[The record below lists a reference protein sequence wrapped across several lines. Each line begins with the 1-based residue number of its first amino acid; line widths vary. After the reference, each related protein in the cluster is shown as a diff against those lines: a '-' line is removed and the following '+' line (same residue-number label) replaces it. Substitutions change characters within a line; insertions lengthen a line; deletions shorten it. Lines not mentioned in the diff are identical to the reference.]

1 MALCGHAG
9 RECPAHAGL
18 QSRQVWNDRPGL
30 LAGPGSDSGR
40 SDTARARDYN
50 RGVATSRRR
59 TGAPGMDHSPLIVA
73 QGPAR
78 PLGRRLARRGLLV
91 AMGGA
96 LLWLAWVGY
105 SQPGLLLQFA
115 NLRYCG

>member
-1 MALCGHAG
+1 MSSPCGQQA
-9 RECPAHAGL
+9 
-18 QSRQVWNDRPGL
+18 QQVSNDRRGL
-30 LAGPGSDSGR
+30 LAGQGSGSGQ

-50 RGVATSRRR
+50 PGVAISRRR
-59 TGAPGMDHSPLIVA
+59 TGAPGMDNSPLNVV
-73 QGPAR
+73 QEQAR